1 LKGEYYEKCISSF
14 AVFATTLLSNVGN
27 VTLLEGEAVLTRDG
41 ATAQVNLGDVVK
53 EKDVIET
60 KVNSKI
66 KITFV
71 DNTIVTIGKE
81 SSLNIED
88 YLFDANS
95 PGASKSDFNVAKGA
109 FHAVTGQIAKVNP
122 SKFKIKTKN
131 ATIGIRGTEI
141 YGDQSRIFCTKGAI
155 YVESYGVT
163 REVPSGSFVNIFDDK
178 APSEVMP
185 MDKTLFEDVNSKL
198 NTNRIAYVDFKNRF
212 DDNSEGVVLEAQNL
226 ADSLSS
232 WGYWNNDFQTMAQN
246 NINAQNF
253 SPTDPAYIDSL
264 MSSFT
269 VYSLSFSGSIQASG
283 PAPTTNILNLT
294 FNFGGSPAQNIVSGN
309 VEYDNGLHSY
319 TIPNINGTLTS
330 SGFSA
335 FGVIPDHHAYIN
347 GIFIGSKISTV
358 AGNITMEYMVPPGT
372 TVNGTFS
379 ITR

>member
-1 LKGEYYEKCISSF
+1 MKNALVALLF
-14 AVFATTLLSNVGN
+14 FATTLLSNVGN

-41 ATAQVNLGDVVK
+41 ATAQVNLGDIVK

-66 KITFV
+66 KITFA

-163 REVPSGSFVNIFDDK
+163 REVSSGSFVNIFDDK
-178 APSEVMP
+178 VPSEVMP

-212 DDNSEGVVLEAQNL
+212 DDNSEGVVLEAQNV
-226 ADSLSS
+226 ADSPSS

-264 MSSFT
+264 MSSFA

-294 FNFGGSPAQNIVSGN
+294 FNFGGSPAPSMVTGLVQYATPFVSHYANLIGSIDSN
-309 VEYDNGLHSY
+309 
-319 TIPNINGTLTS
+319 
-330 SGFSA
+330 GFSA
-335 FGVIPDHHAYIN
+335 TNVTGANSTVN
-347 GIFIGSKISTV
+347 LSGNFIGSNINTVVGSISMTS
-358 AGNITMEYMVPPGT
+358 GLPPINT
-372 TVNGTFS
+372 TGIFS

>member
-1 LKGEYYEKCISSF
+1 MKNALVALLF
-14 AVFATTLLSNVGN
+14 FATTLLSNVGN

-66 KITFV
+66 KITFA

-109 FHAVTGQIAKVNP
+109 FHAVTGRIAKVNP

-185 MDKTLFEDVNSKL
+185 MDKILFEDVNSKL

-212 DDNSEGVVLEAQNL
+212 DDNSEGIILETQNV

-232 WGYWNNDFQTMAQN
+232 WGYWDSDFQTMAQN

-264 MSSFT
+264 MSSFN

-294 FNFGGSPAQNIVSGN
+294 FNFGGTSAPSMVTGLVQYATPFVSHYANLIGSIDSN
-309 VEYDNGLHSY
+309 
-319 TIPNINGTLTS
+319 
-330 SGFSA
+330 GFSA
-335 FGVIPDHHAYIN
+335 TNVTGANSTVN
-347 GIFIGSKISTV
+347 LSGNFIGSNINTV
-358 AGNITMEYMVPPGT
+358 VGNISMTRGIPPINT
-372 TVNGTFS
+372 AGTFS